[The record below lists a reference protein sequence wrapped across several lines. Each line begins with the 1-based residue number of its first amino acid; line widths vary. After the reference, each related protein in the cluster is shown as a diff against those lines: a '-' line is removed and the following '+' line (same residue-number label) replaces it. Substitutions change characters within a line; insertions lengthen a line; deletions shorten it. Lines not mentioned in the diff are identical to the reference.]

1 MLPFAFRFTFRDVIY
16 LALIGAMAFW
26 IWSDRRRQMAYQEML
41 HADLRTLAMLP
52 LERHLMA
59 ASAEIQ
65 KNAAE
70 LEDSSAQRTMHL
82 LRRYE
87 KLPDPLKQQIETLTE
102 QCWAGDVQNVNRFST
117 AITPESWQSLHAQA
131 RALSDSLTGSLDE
144 TTRTMVQMALGLDSA
159 STYWQTVRQANSFES
174 GVVLK
179 DLRMRVMAA
188 QWTALTHLSESTAP
202 PTRCFPNWEPVLMP
216 RSPFVKVGE
225 PFEADVFLTEIPNKR
240 AFSKNII
247 VLVNGDTISMES
259 GVARFQ
265 KNYTTPGKKN
275 IQVEIQLHNPLT
287 RDITHLKKEYG
298 IVVL

>member
-1 MLPFAFRFTFRDVIY
+1 
-16 LALIGAMAFW
+16 
-26 IWSDRRRQMAYQEML
+26 
-41 HADLRTLAMLP
+41 
-52 LERHLMA
+52 
-59 ASAEIQ
+59 
-65 KNAAE
+65 
-70 LEDSSAQRTMHL
+70 
-82 LRRYE
+82 
-87 KLPDPLKQQIETLTE
+87 
-102 QCWAGDVQNVNRFST
+102 
-117 AITPESWQSLHAQA
+117 
-131 RALSDSLTGSLDE
+131 
-144 TTRTMVQMALGLDSA
+144 
-159 STYWQTVRQANSFES
+159 
-174 GVVLK
+174 
-179 DLRMRVMAA
+179 
-188 QWTALTHLSESTAP
+188 
-202 PTRCFPNWEPVLMP
+202 MP